1 MSIPI
6 KDNSNLLRDTENNA
20 ILGSNS
26 SYDEFIRKSNENI
39 KIENSFQHLMI
50 KMNEINDRMGRIEI
64 ILSELLRIK

>member
-1 MSIPI
+1 MNIPI

-26 SYDEFIRKSNENI
+26 SYDEFIRKSNEKI

>member
-26 SYDEFIRKSNENI
+26 SYDEFIRKSNEKI